1 MKKLIVLIFALYGF
15 TLLAQEKDIKKP
27 EYVIIA
33 NNQVIT
39 KEKLGELGQQGLIKG
54 MNKGVTEEK
63 RNELAE
69 KFGDKIGDREFVI
82 IIDLLT
88 EKEKAERQKKA
99 TLDNKK
105 ISAVKNRNN
114 ELKLNINDTASQF
127 TVQMID
133 GQKINLSELKGK
145 VVLLNYWATWCAPC
159 KKEMIF
165 LEEFHKKYSETGF
178 RVLAIS
184 TDSPKSMS
192 KVKSYIRAKKHTF
205 LVGLDPNQEV
215 AKKMNAILMP
225 TVVLIDSDRKVS
237 WYHQGFV
244 PGDEK
249 EIEVQILKL
258 LDLDHTKES
267 EK

>member
-1 MKKLIVLIFALYGF
+1 MKNILYFTISLLIISFLYAGQKRDMMIPDMLIKLIDGEQARLSS
-15 TLLAQEKDIKKP
+15 LLEDGPIL
-27 EYVIIA
+27 V
-33 NNQVIT
+33 
-39 KEKLGELGQQGLIKG
+39 
-54 MNKGVTEEK
+54 
-63 RNELAE
+63 
-69 KFGDKIGDREFVI
+69 EF
-82 IIDLLT
+82 
-88 EKEKAERQKKA
+88 
-99 TLDNKK
+99 
-105 ISAVKNRNN
+105 
-114 ELKLNINDTASQF
+114 
-127 TVQMID
+127 
-133 GQKINLSELKGK
+133 
-145 VVLLNYWATWCAPC
+145 WATWCAPC

-192 KVKSYIRAKKHTF
+192 KVKSYIRAKKYSF

-215 AKKMNAILMP
+215 AKKMNAMLMP

-249 EIEVQILKL
+249 EIEAQILKL
-258 LDLDHTKES
+258 LDLDHTKKS